1 MHRVKVTK
9 EEAVKLLADV
19 REDQSF
25 WCCDGRIFRNMRD
38 LMVGLASMSGE
49 TFVYHQ
55 NAEKNDFSKWVN
67 DVIEDEKLAEDLDK
81 STSQREAAKA
91 VNERF
96 SLLNM
101 KRP

>member
-9 EEAVKLLADV
+9 QEAEKLLADV
-19 REDQSF
+19 PDNQSF

-38 LMVGLASMSGE
+38 LMVGLASMSDD
-49 TFVYHQ
+49 TFNYHL

-67 DVIEDEKLAEDLDK
+67 DVIEDEKLAEDLAQ
-81 STSQREAAKA
+81 STSQRAAAKT

-101 KRP
+101 KRS